1 MLILKIISLIFVF
14 VLSILQFRQE
24 RAAIKCGGVLLCAT
38 ILLIGIVDLVNTH
51 KEQEYLNSQVLKDA
65 SRISWEHATAQIS
78 LMNDVADIEK
88 SAQQVVFK
96 IIPSDFRFGDIN
108 GEEILKNIESSAY
121 GYDYIPE
128 DIAGKLWHAMAE
140 KDGSIVVKKEKGKG
154 IESIYFN
161 ESMINNDT
169 FQGTNVELKIEYIP
183 TAMSK
188 YTSLHDLK
196 GNMIVARIVTK
207 TKTNPYIGWVKLNLR
222 SNAGPLVLHF
232 PPKQIVDGKVLSS
245 PVRYVGVFLDGEK
258 FGI

>member
-1 MLILKIISLIFVF
+1 MLIFKIISLFFVF

-24 RAAIKCGGVLLCAT
+24 TAFIKWASILLCAS
-38 ILLIGIVDLVNTH
+38 ILLIGIVDLIKTH

-65 SRISWEHATAQIS
+65 SRISWEHASAQIL

-88 SAQQVVFK
+88 GAQQVIFK
-96 IIPSDFRFGDIN
+96 VIPSNFSFGDIN

-128 DIAGKLWHAMAE
+128 NMAGKLWHAMAE
-140 KDGSIVVKKEKGKG
+140 KDGSIAVKKEKAKG

-161 ESMINNDT
+161 ESMINKDP
-169 FQGTNVELKIEYIP
+169 FQGTDVELKIEYIP

-207 TKTNPYIGWVKLNLR
+207 TKVNPYIGWVKLNLR
-222 SNAGPLVLHF
+222 SNAGSLILHF
-232 PPKQIVDGKVLSS
+232 HPKRISLSS
-245 PVRYVGVFLDGEK
+245 PVRYVGVFLNGEK